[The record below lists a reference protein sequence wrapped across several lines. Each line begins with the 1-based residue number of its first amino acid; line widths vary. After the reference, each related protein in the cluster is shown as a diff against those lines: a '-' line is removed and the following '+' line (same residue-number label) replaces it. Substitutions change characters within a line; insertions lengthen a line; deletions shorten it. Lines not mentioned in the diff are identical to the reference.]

1 MAEKS
6 NVEVPPISLQSKD
19 HEDLLNI
26 IDRLRS
32 QGISRYIDLPQLIV
46 CGDQSSGKSSVLEAV
61 SGIRFPTKDNLCTR
75 FATELILRR
84 GPSISASVTI
94 LPNAATDRSES
105 EKSKLLQFKRKIVDL
120 GHFETLVNDAKDV
133 MGLDGTSAR
142 VFSNDILRV
151 EVSGPNQPHL
161 TLVDLPG
168 LFQVGNKDQ
177 SDAEVEVVKKLVLS
191 YMEKERSIILA
202 VVSAKNDFNNQIVTK
217 YARELD
223 PEGHRTL
230 GIITKPDTLHA
241 GSDSEASFVGIAM
254 NKDVKFKLGWH
265 VLKNR
270 DYDTRNCSANER
282 DEMERQFFSQGIWAS
297 LPSTHVGIF
306 SLKPRLSSVLKDQ
319 ILAEL
324 PSLIEDVT
332 AGVRGCNDIL
342 SKLGE
347 SRATLQEQRFHLF
360 RVSQEFAS
368 LVKSAIDGT
377 YLDSFFGSAMDD
389 KGYAKRLRAIIQ
401 NTCQEFA
408 EAMRLKGHAMQIE
421 ENPKKATM
429 TSSGDPT
436 QISRSKFVDEVM
448 VLMKR
453 SRGCELPGTYNPLII
468 GDLFYEQ
475 SNKWGKLADC
485 YADIILDATRT
496 TLDAILQ
503 HTADEATCE
512 GLMRYILNPAM
523 DALKN
528 DLEAMVSSI
537 LEPHQR
543 GHLITYNHYF
553 TDNVQKAKAQHQ
565 KDTITRKVKASFAGK
580 SVEGGYGDAGNFNL
594 QSIIDSLDQSTE
606 ADMDRYA
613 CSEAIG
619 CMEAYYKVRS
629 CSKHFLGSFKRTQD
643 CAYADLIIGC
653 NENHG
658 R

>member
-1 MAEKS
+1 MAERP
-6 NVEVPPISLQSKD
+6 NGEVPPISLQSKD

-84 GPSISASVTI
+84 GPLISASVTI
-94 LPNAATDRSES
+94 LPHADRSES
-105 EKSKLLQFKRKIVDL
+105 EKAKLLQFQRKIADL

-133 MGLDGTSAR
+133 MGLDGKSAR

-151 EVSGPNQPHL
+151 EVLGPNQPHL

-168 LFQVGNKDQ
+168 LFQAGNKDQ
-177 SDAEVEVVKKLVLS
+177 SDAEVEVVKALVLS
-191 YMEKERSIILA
+191 YMEKQRSVILA
-202 VVSAKNDFNNQIVTK
+202 VVSAKNDFANQIVTK

-223 PEGHRTL
+223 REGLRTL

-241 GSDSEASFVGIAM
+241 GSDSEASFVGIAK
-254 NKDVKFKLGWH
+254 NQDVKFKLGWH

-282 DEMERQFFSQGIWAS
+282 DEMERHFFSQGIWAS

-306 SLKPRLSSVLKDQ
+306 SLKPRLSSLLKDQ
-319 ILAEL
+319 ILTEL
-324 PSLIEDVT
+324 PSLMEDVT
-332 AGVRGCNDIL
+332 AGVRECKDIL
-342 SKLGE
+342 NKLGE
-347 SRATLQEQRFHLF
+347 SRATLQEQRFHLL

-368 LVKSAIDGT
+368 LVKSAVDGT
-377 YLDSFFGSAMDD
+377 YLDSFFGSAIDD
-389 KGYAKRLRAIIQ
+389 KGYGKRLRAVIQ
-401 NTCQEFA
+401 NTCQAFA

-421 ENPKKATM
+421 ENPKIVMWK
-429 TSSGDPT
+429 SSSDPT
-436 QISRSKFVDEVM
+436 QISRSKFVDKVM
-448 VLMKR
+448 ILMKR
-453 SRGCELPGTYNPLII
+453 SRGCELPGTYNPLMI

-475 SNKWGKLADC
+475 SKNWGQLADR
-485 YADIILDATRT
+485 YANIILDATRAA
-496 TLDAILQ
+496 LDAVLQ
-503 HTADEATCE
+503 YTADEVTGE

-528 DLEAMVSSI
+528 DLEAMVATI

-565 KDTITRKVKASFAGK
+565 KDTLSRQLKASFAGK
-580 SVEGGYGDAGNFNL
+580 PKGDVWHNDGDFDL
-594 QSIIDSLDQSTE
+594 QSVIDSLNQSTE
-606 ADMDRYA
+606 VDMDRYA

-619 CMEAYYKVRS
+619 CMEAYYKVRPF
-629 CSKHFLGSFKRTQD
+629 SKQFLGSFLEDSGPCQ
-643 CAYADLIIGC
+643 C
-653 NENHG
+653 
-658 R
+658 

>member
-1 MAEKS
+1 MAEGP
-6 NVEVPPISLQSKD
+6 NGEVPPISLQSKD

-26 IDRLRS
+26 IDQLRS

-75 FATELILRR
+75 FATELVLRR
-84 GPSISASVTI
+84 GPSISATVTI
-94 LPNAATDRSES
+94 LPNADRSES
-105 EKSKLLQFKRKIVDL
+105 EKATLQQFQRKIVDL
-120 GHFETLVNDAKDV
+120 EQFETLVDGAKDA
-133 MGLDGTSAR
+133 MGLDGKSAR

-168 LFQVGNKDQ
+168 LFQAGNKDQ
-177 SDAEVEVVKKLVLS
+177 SDADVEVVKSLVLS

-202 VVSAKNDFNNQIVTK
+202 VVSAKNDFANQIVTK

-223 PEGHRTL
+223 PEGLRTL

-241 GSDSEASFVGIAM
+241 GSNSEAFFVDIAK
-254 NKDVKFKLGWH
+254 NKNVKFKLGWH

-270 DYDTRNCSANER
+270 DYDTRNCTSKER
-282 DEMERQFFSQGIWAS
+282 DEMERHFFSQGTWAS
-297 LPSTHVGIF
+297 LPSAHVGIF
-306 SLKPRLSSVLKDQ
+306 SLKPRLSSLLKDQ
-319 ILAEL
+319 ILTEL
-324 PSLIEDVT
+324 PSLMEDVT
-332 AGVRGCNDIL
+332 AGVGGCNDVL
-342 SKLGE
+342 NKLGE
-347 SRATLQEQRFHLF
+347 SRVTLQEQRFHLF

-368 LVKSAIDGT
+368 LVKSAVDGF
-377 YLDSFFGSAMDD
+377 YLDSFFGSAIGDQ
-389 KGYAKRLRAIIQ
+389 GYGKRLRAVVQ
-401 NTCQEFA
+401 NICQEFS
-408 EAMRLKGHAMQIE
+408 ETMRLYGHTMQIE
-421 ENPKKATM
+421 ENPKKEMPTP
-429 TSSGDPT
+429 SGDPT

-448 VLMKR
+448 ILMKR

-475 SNKWGKLADC
+475 SKKWGQLADR
-485 YADIILDATRT
+485 YADIILDATRAS
-496 TLDAILQ
+496 LDAILQ
-503 HTADEATCE
+503 HTADEATGE
-512 GLMRYILNPAM
+512 GLMRYIVNPAM

-528 DLEAMVSSI
+528 DLEAMVASI

-565 KDTITRKVKASFAGK
+565 KDTLTRQLKASK
-580 SVEGGYGDAGNFNL
+580 SKEGGWYDDGGFDL
-594 QSIIDSLDQSTE
+594 QSIVDSLNQSTE

-613 CSEAIG
+613 CSEAIV
-619 CMEAYYKVRS
+619 CMEAYYKVRPF
-629 CSKHFLGSFKRTQD
+629 SKQFLGSAKRLRSVPMLT
-643 CAYADLIIGC
+643 
-653 NENHG
+653 